1 MESAETPV
9 GSYEVPGITVVG
21 SVRELTKAPTQHK
34 YVNPSSDYI
43 YPNGLT
49 FNLS

>member
-21 SVRELTKAPTQHK
+21 SVRELTQAPTTHK
-34 YVNPSSDYI
+34 YVNPNSDYI